1 MPIRSTTKPLLTLL
15 GEGSGPDWKIHRYP
29 YDAASGIA
37 LANMFAG
44 ATLKFNA
51 ARDKV
56 MSAVAADDAVIAGIC
71 VDLPDVTDDPL
82 NPTVAIALQGTFDE
96 NNIHYA
102 DDPTAPFVALSA
114 AAKNRLAS
122 LNIFLDP
129 AVPA

>member
-29 YDAASGIA
+29 YDAASTVV
-37 LANMFAG
+37 LADLFAG
-44 ATLKFNA
+44 ALLKFNA
-51 ARDKV
+51 AGDKV
-56 MSAVAADDAVIAGIC
+56 IGAVAADDAVLGGIC

-102 DDPTAPFVALSA
+102 DDPAAPFTALSA
-114 AAKNRLAS
+114 AAKDRLRT
-122 LNIFLDP
+122 LGIFLDP